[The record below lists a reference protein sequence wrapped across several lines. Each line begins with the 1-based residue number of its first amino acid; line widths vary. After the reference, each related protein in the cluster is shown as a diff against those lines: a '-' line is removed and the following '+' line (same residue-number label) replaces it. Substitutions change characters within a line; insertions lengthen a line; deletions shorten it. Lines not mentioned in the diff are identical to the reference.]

1 MIRNLPDFPWDVLA
15 PYAKRAAAHP
25 GGSIDLSVGTPVDPT
40 PLVVQQA
47 LAQAS
52 NAPGY
57 PPTAGIAPLRA
68 ACTRWLRRRLGVDVP
83 DEAVLPTIG
92 SKEFV
97 GALPTLLGLGPQSS
111 VAIPAIAYPTYAVG
125 AAMAGAR
132 SVPTDEPELVPD
144 AQLIWLN
151 SPSNPTGQVL
161 TPTRMA
167 QIVVQA
173 RSQGT
178 LVASDECY
186 IELGWESE
194 PRSLLHPSITGGDL
208 DGVLALFSLSKR
220 SNLAG
225 YRFGFAAGDPTVI
238 ADLLAT
244 RKHLGMMVPMP
255 VQMAA
260 IAALDDD
267 AHVVEQRERYAN
279 RRIILRSALQAA
291 GFEVDHS
298 QAGLYLWSTRREPCW
313 QTVSWF
319 ADRGIVVTPG
329 SFYGER
335 GADHVRVAL
344 TCTDDHAVAFAARLQ
359 PGASAQ

>member
-1 MIRNLPDFPWDVLA
+1 VIRNLPDFPWDVLA
-15 PYAKRAAAHP
+15 PYAQRAAAHP

-68 ACTRWLRRRLGVDVP
+68 ACTRWLRRRLGVDLP

-173 RSQGT
+173 RKQGT

-220 SNLAG
+220 SNFAG

-267 AHVVEQRERYAN
+267 AHVVEQRVRYAN
-279 RRIILRSALQAA
+279 RRSILRSSLEDA
-291 GFEVDHS
+291 GFDVDHS
-298 QAGLYLWSTRREPCW
+298 EAGLYLWSTRHEPCW

-335 GADHVRVAL
+335 GANHVRVAL
-344 TCTDDHAVAFAARLQ
+344 TCTDDHAIEFAARLR
-359 PGASAQ
+359 PAVSAQ